1 MTSKH
6 THAASDSI
14 AYIPTLGEWGT
25 LLRKH
30 GPKIVNSLW
39 RSGNRQDCEDA
50 VQSAVIKIAGL
61 DPDHRLEEELEPKTE
76 AQ

>member
-39 RSGNRQDCEDA
+39 R
-50 VQSAVIKIAGL
+50 IAK
-61 DPDHRLEEELEPKTE
+61 PPFRVRS
-76 AQ
+76 